1 MSTIKATKAA
11 NIQKQKL
18 ILTKVHS
25 TIFSDE
31 IFYNRWAMDEEL
43 ASAIK
48 DEEGLQ
54 IGTLRDFNFVIK
66 KNFSMENFVING
78 NIVITNV
85 VRVDT
90 NIFKRARVTFYYI
103 TDSTNKVKVPSGK
116 SPIWMAVLNSYIQ
129 QSSSQQFLLPTAD
142 KTAPIITDQLL
153 LRGLVI
159 HFFFCFR
166 LVPTSY
172 GGSRSHCLP

>member
-54 IGTLRDFNFVIK
+54 IGTLRDFNLVLK
-66 KNFSMENFVING
+66 KLQMDNFVING

-116 SPIWMAVLNSYIQ
+116 SPI
-129 QSSSQQFLLPTAD
+129 
-142 KTAPIITDQLL
+142 
-153 LRGLVI
+153 
-159 HFFFCFR
+159 
-166 LVPTSY
+166 
-172 GGSRSHCLP
+172 

>member
-1 MSTIKATKAA
+1 MSIKAAKAA

-18 ILTKVHS
+18 ILMKVHSTIFNYDFFHNRCVIDEELASAIKDEEGLHS

-54 IGTLRDFNFVIK
+54 IGTLKEFNLVIK
-66 KNFSMENFVING
+66 KNFSMDNFVING

-116 SPIWMAVLNSYIQ
+116 SPI
-129 QSSSQQFLLPTAD
+129 
-142 KTAPIITDQLL
+142 
-153 LRGLVI
+153 
-159 HFFFCFR
+159 
-166 LVPTSY
+166 
-172 GGSRSHCLP
+172 

>member
-1 MSTIKATKAA
+1 
-11 NIQKQKL
+11 
-18 ILTKVHS
+18 
-25 TIFSDE
+25 
-31 IFYNRWAMDEEL
+31 MD
-43 ASAIK
+43 
-48 DEEGLQ
+48 
-54 IGTLRDFNFVIK
+54 
-66 KNFSMENFVING
+66 NFVING

-159 HFFFCFR
+159 HFFFASVWFFR
-166 LVPTSY
+166 HTAEATVCRRKKKQKLSSMQHASSVIRHLKTNKW
-172 GGSRSHCLP
+172 